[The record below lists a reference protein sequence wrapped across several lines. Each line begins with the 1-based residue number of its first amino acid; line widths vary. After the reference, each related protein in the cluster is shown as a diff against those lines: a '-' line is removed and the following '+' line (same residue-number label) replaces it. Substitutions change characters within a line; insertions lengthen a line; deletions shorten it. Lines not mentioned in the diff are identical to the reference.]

1 MLPSILILGS
11 NMVLATRAVAEVF
24 APSDTEPGDSTTQA
38 VGLSAEYSGYFSGYS
53 DRLDK

>member
-1 MLPSILILGS
+1 
-11 NMVLATRAVAEVF
+11 MVLATRAVAEVF